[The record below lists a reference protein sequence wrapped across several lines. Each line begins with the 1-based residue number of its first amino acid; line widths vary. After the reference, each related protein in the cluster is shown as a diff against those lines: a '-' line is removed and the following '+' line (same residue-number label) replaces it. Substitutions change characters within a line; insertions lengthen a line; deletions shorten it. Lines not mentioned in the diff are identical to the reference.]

1 MRPNVRSWHPPGPS
15 QPGNVSQGRTLT
27 HCTNVVGCQVVAMIC
42 SLGCVSAVARGRARP
57 ALLTVQDTRHRAMN
71 L

>member
-1 MRPNVRSWHPPGPS
+1 
-15 QPGNVSQGRTLT
+15 VSHGRTLT
-27 HCTNVVGCQVVAMIC
+27 HCTNVVGCQVVAMIR

-57 ALLTVQDTRHRAMN
+57 ALLTVQDTRHRTMN

>member
-15 QPGNVSQGRTLT
+15 QPGKVSHGRTLT
-27 HCTNVVGCQVVAMIC
+27 HCTNVVGCQVVAMMR

-57 ALLTVQDTRHRAMN
+57 TFLTVQDTRQRMMVP
-71 L
+71 